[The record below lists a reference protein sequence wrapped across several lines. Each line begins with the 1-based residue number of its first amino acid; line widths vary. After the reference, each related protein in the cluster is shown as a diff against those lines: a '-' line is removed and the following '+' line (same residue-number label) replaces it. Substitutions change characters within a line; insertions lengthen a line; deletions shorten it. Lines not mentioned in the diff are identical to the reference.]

1 MYAGGT
7 VQSGSILRGD
17 RPYSYTCFSFS
28 LKTFEKA
35 KKCKNKGVFM
45 FQILCLCVCV
55 YDCSCATCPN
65 RANTDPG
72 LCSIGR
78 DEERF
83 LGGLL
88 QLGVVLVLI
97 VVNWNF

>member
-1 MYAGGT
+1 
-7 VQSGSILRGD
+7 
-17 RPYSYTCFSFS
+17 
-28 LKTFEKA
+28 
-35 KKCKNKGVFM
+35 M

-55 YDCSCATCPN
+55 YDCSWATCPN
-65 RANTDPG
+65 RANRDPG

-88 QLGVVLVLI
+88 QLGVVLVISKNCVFI
-97 VVNWNF
+97 V